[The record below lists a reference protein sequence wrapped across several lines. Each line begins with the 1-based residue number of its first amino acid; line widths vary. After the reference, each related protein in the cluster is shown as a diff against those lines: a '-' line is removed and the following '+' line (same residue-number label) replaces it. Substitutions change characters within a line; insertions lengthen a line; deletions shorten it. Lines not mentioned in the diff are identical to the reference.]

1 MIKKNK
7 FGYFCYFYLDVLYTL
22 NGNNILINKKLLK
35 GKIIILHSKY
45 NAF

>member
-35 GKIIILHSKY
+35 DNKS
-45 NAF
+45 